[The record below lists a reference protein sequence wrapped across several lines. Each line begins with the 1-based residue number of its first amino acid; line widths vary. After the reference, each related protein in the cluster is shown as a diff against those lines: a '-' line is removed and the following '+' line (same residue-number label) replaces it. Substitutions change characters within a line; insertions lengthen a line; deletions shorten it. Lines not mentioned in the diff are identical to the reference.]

1 MKIVAIIPARGGS
14 KGIPKK
20 NITPFSGYPLL
31 VWTIRQA
38 KESPHI
44 SDVYVSS
51 DDNEILRISEK
62 HGAKTITRPSDIS
75 DDFATSESSLVHA
88 IQNMNK
94 PDAVIFLQATSP
106 LREVEDINGAIEKFK
121 KEKMD
126 SLFSASPMED
136 FFIWSVKE
144 NDITS
149 YNYDYEN
156 RKRRQ
161 DISEQVVE
169 NGSFYIF
176 LPHVLQEKNNRL
188 GGKIGYYLMDKWK
201 MHEIDSLD
209 DLALCE
215 FLFAKKG
222 LDKK

>member
-62 HGAKTITRPSDIS
+62 HGAKTITRPSEIS

-94 PDAVIFLQATSP
+94 HKIIKQS
-106 LREVEDINGAIEKFK
+106 FK
-121 KEKMD
+121 SCFKCNR
-126 SLFSASPMED
+126 FSCP
-136 FFIWSVKE
+136 I
-144 NDITS
+144 
-149 YNYDYEN
+149 
-156 RKRRQ
+156 
-161 DISEQVVE
+161 
-169 NGSFYIF
+169 
-176 LPHVLQEKNNRL
+176 
-188 GGKIGYYLMDKWK
+188 
-201 MHEIDSLD
+201 
-209 DLALCE
+209 
-215 FLFAKKG
+215 
-222 LDKK
+222 